1 MVGGQKMPEN
11 YYAHLFKSMKDAVYL
26 TSFGTKLRSSKFLD
40 FNEATLKL
48 LGYTEKEMKVL
59 SLADILPE
67 KFHATYPLFK
77 KSANIS
83 TCEQFET
90 EHIKK
95 DGSLVEV
102 EINCIFFKNDGNDL
116 AYSIVHEITKEEKIT
131 NTFKKEIEIARRYFD
146 LAGVIFVSLDLNG
159 KIKVMNQT
167 GCKILGYKTQ
177 LVDGKLEVNENGFSR
192 LEELDW
198 FDNFIP
204 EENRALLRKLHFEA
218 LKNKS
223 LADEYY
229 MNEVLCKDG
238 SRKMI
243 SWHNA
248 FLKDENGEIT
258 GSLSSG
264 MDISERMRAEEELQQ
279 ERERSEKVMMDA
291 ILEGQEK
298 ERQRIAAD
306 LHDSIQ
312 PLLST
317 IKRKVESFKSFTKD
331 LSKEKKK
338 EYKKINSLLNQ
349 SLIEIKSISYNLVP
363 PTLKEFGLIN
373 TLQDLCENMDLAGTA
388 MVHFIA
394 SNMSETLN
402 NDLEI
407 GLYRIAQELLTNSLK
422 HSEAAHITLQ
432 LIGHKDTVI
441 LIIEDNGIGFDNNMR
456 KAGLG
461 MKNIFT
467 RVKNLGGVI
476 DIDSAKGKGST
487 IIVEVPRKNE

>member
-11 YYAHLFKSMKDAVYL
+11 YYAHLFRRMKDAVYL
-26 TSFGTKLRSSKFLD
+26 TSFGMNPGVSKFLD
-40 FNEATLKL
+40 FNEATLQL
-48 LGYTEKEMKVL
+48 LGYTEKEMKAM
-59 SLADILPE
+59 SLADILP
-67 KFHATYPLFK
+67 KKWHASYPIFK
-77 KSANIS
+77 KSDGNS

-102 EINCIFFKNDGNDL
+102 LINCIFFKSNGNDL
-116 AYSIVHEITKEEKIT
+116 AYSIVHEISNKDKI
-131 NTFKKEIEIARRYFD
+131 NNNLKKEIEVARRYFD

-159 KIKVMNQT
+159 KIKIMNQT

-177 LVDGKLEVNENGFSR
+177 LVDGKLEVNENGFSS
-192 LEELDW
+192 LEGLDW
-198 FDNFIP
+198 FENFIP
-204 EENRALLRKLHFEA
+204 EENRAMLRKLHFEA
-218 LKNKS
+218 LKEQK
-223 LADEYY
+223 LDDEYY
-229 MNEVLCKDG
+229 INEVLCKDG
-238 SRKMI
+238 SHKMI

-264 MDISERMRAEEELQQ
+264 MDISERMNAENELHQ
-279 ERERSEKVMMDA
+279 ERERSEKIMMDA
-291 ILEGQEK
+291 ILKGQEK

-331 LSKEKKK
+331 LSKEKKQ
-338 EYKKINSLLNQ
+338 EYQKINSLLNQ
-349 SLIEIKSISYNLVP
+349 SLVEIKSISYNLVP
-363 PTLKEFGLIN
+363 PTLKDFGLIN
-373 TLQDLCENMDLAGTA
+373 TLQDLCENMDLSGKAT
-388 MVHFIA
+388 VHFIA
-394 SNMSETLN
+394 SNMDEKLN
-402 NDLEI
+402 NDKEM

-422 HSEAAHITLQ
+422 HSEADHITLQ
-432 LIGHKDTVI
+432 LIGHEDSVI
-441 LIIEDNGIGFDNNMR
+441 LIIEDDGIGFDNNMR

-467 RVKNLGGVI
+467 RVKNLGGVV
-476 DIDSAKGKGST
+476 DIDSVKGRGST